1 MITLVFQSFDA
12 TTQHLTS
19 TAEIVL
25 GFDSPNVNYLPM
37 CDFSRG
43 CALQPREKKKKK
55 LLLSFCDWFPVTVL
69 TLHSHPRSHFLSA
82 AEILFIF

>member
-1 MITLVFQSFDA
+1 MITVVFQSFDA

-25 GFDSPNVNYLPM
+25 GFDPPNVNYLPM

-43 CALQPREKKKKK
+43 CALQLREVNR
-55 LLLSFCDWFPVTVL
+55 CYCA
-69 TLHSHPRSHFLSA
+69 SA
-82 AEILFIF
+82 TGFQSRC